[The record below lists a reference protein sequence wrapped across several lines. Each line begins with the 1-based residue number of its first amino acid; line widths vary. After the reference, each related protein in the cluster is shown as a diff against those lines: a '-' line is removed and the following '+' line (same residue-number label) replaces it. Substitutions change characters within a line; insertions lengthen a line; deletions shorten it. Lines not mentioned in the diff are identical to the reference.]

1 MKISTRKSTTAL
13 IALVLTLTMTIPLV
27 ATPLANAHAP
37 AWTIISYAYIVAS
50 PDPVG
55 VGQRVSIVMWVD
67 TPMPS
72 AVVTNDIRRHGYKLT
87 ITAPDESTEVK
98 EYDIV
103 WDTTSIQYT
112 SWTPDQVGTYTL
124 LFEYPGQ
131 TYTWSGAYQNDVF
144 TAASAKTTLTVQEEQ
159 LNAPTLSYPLPT
171 EYWTR
176 PIEGQNTD
184 WWAISSNW
192 LGPPYILTG
201 ETSTGGAGYA
211 RYQPDGI
218 GPNSPHVMWMKPI
231 QDGGV
236 VGGSNLGRQGNTFYM
251 GGSYNVRFGNALVM
265 HGRLYYELPYGN
277 SGSGGGWICVDLR
290 TGKEIWYNSEIGASG
305 TGLSSPS
312 FGYYYCYDD
321 GNQHG
326 ILPQGLLFTRNFASA
341 YDPATGLPTNTNIT
355 GVPSGVSVV
364 GPKGEIITY
373 VLSNV
378 GTRTNPVYR
387 MLEWNSSRINWQSAG
402 QIGAANWYPRTLDVS
417 GDWYYEWN
425 VSMSSLGSGS
435 WSIWREASFD
445 DKLLLIQGTLG
456 THAGVFGGTIS
467 EDGANVTAVS
477 LKPGEQGQILW
488 TKHYPVAP
496 NNVSREITAWD
507 PELGVFIMEDKETM
521 VHYGYS
527 LKDGSLIW
535 TNTDPVNPY
544 DTIRCVSRAAYGKL
558 YMAGFGGILYCYDI
572 ANGTLLWTYGNG
584 GPGNST
590 YAGLET
596 AWGHYPVFV
605 DVIADGKVYLGSTEH
620 SPDSPYYK
628 DTRYR
633 CINATTGEEIW
644 TLMGWGTGMYVGQYD
659 VVADGFYAFLNC
671 YDMQVY
677 CVGKGP
683 SATTVTASPKVS
695 VHGNSVLVEGTV
707 LDTAAGTTQAEQ
719 AARFPNGVAAVSDE
733 SMSAWMEYVYM
744 QKPRPTDVTGVD
756 VTISVLDPNN
766 NCYEVG
772 RTTSDA
778 SGMFSCAF
786 TPPVPGKYI
795 IIATFGGSESYWPS
809 YSETA
814 INVEEAPQATPE
826 PTPTPP
832 SMADLYLM
840 PSMAGVIVAI
850 AVVGAVIVLMLRK
863 R

>member
-1 MKISTRKSTTAL
+1 MKISTRKSTATL
-13 IALVLTLTMTIPLV
+13 IALVLTLTMAITLV
-27 ATPLANAHAP
+27 AVPSANAHAP
-37 AWTIISYAYIVAS
+37 PWTIISYAYIVAA
-50 PDPVG
+50 PNPVG
-55 VGQRVSIVMWVD
+55 TGQKVSIVMWVD

-72 AVVTNDIRRHGYKLT
+72 AVVTNDIRRHDYKLT
-87 ITAPDESTEVK
+87 ITAPNGDKEVK
-98 EYDIV
+98 EWDIV

-131 TYTWSGAYQNDVF
+131 TYTWSGTYQDDVF
-144 TAASAKTTLTVQEEQ
+144 TAASATTTLTVQEEP

-184 WWAISSNW
+184 WWTISSNW

-201 ETSTGGAGYA
+201 ETSTGGGGFA

-218 GPNSPHVMWMKPI
+218 GPNSPHIMWTKPI

-236 VGGSNLGRQGNTFYM
+236 VGGSNLGREGNTFYM
-251 GGSYNVRFGNALVM
+251 GGSYNVRFSNALIM

-277 SGSGGGWICVDLR
+277 SGSGGGWMCVDLR
-290 TGKEIWYNSEIGASG
+290 TGEEIWYNAEIGASG

-326 ILPQGLLFTRNFASA
+326 ILPNGLLFTRNFAGA
-341 YDPATGLPTNTNIT
+341 YNPTTGLPTSTNIT
-355 GVPSGVSVV
+355 GVPSGVSVA
-364 GPKGEIITY
+364 GPKGEVITY
-373 VLSNV
+373 VLRNV
-378 GTRTNPVYR
+378 GPSANPEYR
-387 MLEWNSSRINWQSAG
+387 LLEWNSSRINWQSVG
-402 QIGAANWYPRTLDVS
+402 QIGAANWYPGTLDVS

-435 WSIWREASFD
+435 WSVWREASFD
-445 DKLLLIQGTLG
+445 DIMLLIQGSLG
-456 THAGVFGGTIS
+456 THVGVFGGVIS

-477 LKPGEQGQILW
+477 LEPGSEGQILW
-488 TKHYPVAP
+488 TKNYPVAP

-527 LKDGSLIW
+527 LKDGSLLW
-535 TNTDPVNPY
+535 TNTDPVDPY
-544 DTIRCVSRAAYGKL
+544 DTLRSVSRAAYGKL
-558 YMAGFGGILYCYDI
+558 YMAGFGGILYCYDM

-584 GPGNST
+584 GEGNST
-590 YAGLET
+590 NAGLET
-596 AWGHYPVFV
+596 AWGHYPIFV
-605 DVIADGKVYLGSTEH
+605 DVIADGKVYLGTTEH

-628 DTRYR
+628 DAQYR

-644 TLMGWGTGMYVGQYD
+644 TMTGWGTGMYVGQYD
-659 VVADGFYAFLNC
+659 VVADGYFAYLNC

-683 SATTVTASPKVS
+683 SQTTVTASPKVAVYGSS
-695 VHGNSVLVEGTV
+695 VVVEGTV
-707 LDTAAGTTQAEQ
+707 IDIAAGTSQDEQ

-733 SMSAWMEYVYM
+733 SMSDWMEYVYM
-744 QKPRPTDVTGVD
+744 QKPKPTDVTGVEVV
-756 VTISVLDPNN
+756 VTVLDPNGN
-766 NCYEVG
+766 TYDVG
-772 RTTSDA
+772 TATSDA
-778 SGMFSCAF
+778 SGTYCCAF
-786 TPPVPGKYI
+786 TPSVPGKYTV
-795 IIATFGGSESYWPS
+795 IAKFTGSESYYGS
-809 YSETA
+809 YAETS
-814 INVEEAPQATPE
+814 INVDAAPEATAP
-826 PTPTPP
+826 PTPTPAP
-832 SMADLYLM
+832 ITDMYVTGFGIGMIIA
-840 PSMAGVIVAI
+840 IVAI
-850 AVVGAVIVLMLRK
+850 GLVIILMLRK